1 MSSLNPIL
9 LLGLIVVI
17 GFLVYRDYQRS
28 KQIKSKDSEPVS
40 AHPSSSVSV
49 VASSGESEKM
59 ILDAKQKARE
69 VVLEAKDEAFRLKKA
84 AEEEI
89 RQARKD
95 FLNLENRLQQKEESL
110 DRKLTAVEN
119 REANL
124 INRQSELDTK
134 VEDLEK
140 IRAEQLARLERA
152 AQLTREEAKA
162 LILDAT
168 EKSLKEEIAKK
179 IREAEQN
186 AKLQSEEKV
195 KDILVTAMLHGA
207 TDYVP
212 EYTSTRVKLVDED
225 MKGRIIG
232 KEGRNIRAFEMATG
246 VDVEIDETPGEIL
259 LSSFDSVRRAI
270 AKKALERLMAD
281 GRIQPVKIEEIVEK
295 TRKEEEKLMREE
307 GEKLCEAVGVY
318 NLPVELIELLGR
330 FKHRFSYGQSMITH
344 TLEETKIGIAIA
356 KEVGA
361 DVDVVKLACLF
372 HDIGKV
378 IGDEEGTHIELGVKT
393 LKQFRFP
400 DKVIR
405 AVAEH
410 HEDEPFSSSES
421 MIVYIADAIS
431 GSRPGARHESVQEYL
446 DRLRM
451 EEDTVYEIAGRDKVD
466 RVFAVQAGRE
476 LRVLVKSTHVDD
488 AEAALLSKKIAK
500 ELEVR
505 LKNFPGQIKVTVV
518 RETRAVAT
526 AR

>member
-1 MSSLNPIL
+1 MDPITIAAVV
-9 LLGLIVVI
+9 GLVGVT
-17 GFLVYRDYQRS
+17 GYFLYRDKNR
-28 KQIKSKDSEPVS
+28 KSEPGSQPTES
-40 AHPSSSVSV
+40 APQVQV
-49 VASSGESEKM
+49 QAPVQDER
-59 ILDAKQKARE
+59 ILQEAKQKARE
-69 VVLEAKDEAFRLKKA
+69 LVLEAKDESYKIKKM

-89 RQARKD
+89 RQSRKD
-95 FLNLENRLQQKEESL
+95 FLALEARIQQKEEAL
-110 DRKLTAVEN
+110 DRKLQAVET
-119 REANL
+119 REGNM
-124 INRQSELDTK
+124 INKQTELDNK
-134 VEDLEK
+134 VVEVDK
-140 IRAEQLARLERA
+140 VKAEALAKLERA
-152 AQLTREEAKA
+152 AQMTRDEAKV
-162 LILDAT
+162 IIMEAT
-168 EKSLKEEIAKK
+168 EKSLREEIAKK
-179 IREAEQN
+179 VREAEKE
-186 AKLQSEEKV
+186 AKLTAEEKA
-195 KDILVTAMLHGA
+195 KDIVVTAMLHGA

-212 EYTSTRVKLVDED
+212 EYTATRVKLVDED

-281 GRIQPVKIEEIVEK
+281 GRIQPIKIEEIVDK
-295 TRKEEEKLMREE
+295 TRREEEKLMREE
-307 GEKLCEAVGVY
+307 GEKLCESVGVY
-318 NLPVELIELLGR
+318 NLPVELIDMLGR

-361 DVDVVKLACLF
+361 DVDAVKLACLF
-372 HDIGKV
+372 HDIGK
-378 IGDEEGTHIELGVKT
+378 IIQDEEGTHIELGVKL

-410 HEDEPFSSSES
+410 HEDEPFSSVES

-431 GSRPGARHESVQEYL
+431 GSRPGARHESVQEYI

-451 EEDTVYEIAGRDKVD
+451 EEDTVYEIAGKDKVD

-476 LRVLVKSTHVDD
+476 LRVMVKSSHVDD
-488 AEAALLSKKIAK
+488 AEAVMLSKKIAK

-505 LKNFPGQIKVTVV
+505 LKNFPGQIKVTVI

>member
-1 MSSLNPIL
+1 MELTSIFIV
-9 LLGLIVVI
+9 GLIAVI
-17 GFLVYRDYQRS
+17 GYLVYRDLKRA
-28 KQIKSKDSEPVS
+28 KKSPNDISDVALSSQVDTSS
-40 AHPSSSVSV
+40 ASL
-49 VASSGESEKM
+49 AETEK
-59 ILDAKQKARE
+59 ILKEANQKARE
-69 VVLEAKDEAFRLKKA
+69 LVLEAKDESYKIKKT

-89 RQARKD
+89 RQARKE

-110 DRKLTAVEN
+110 DKKLTSVEN

-124 INRQSELDTK
+124 INRQTDFDTK
-134 VEDLEK
+134 TVELEK
-140 IRAEQLARLERA
+140 IKAEQLARLERA
-152 AQLTREEAKA
+152 ALLTREEAKA
-162 LILDAT
+162 LILEAT
-168 EKSLKEEIAKK
+168 EKSLKDEIAKK
-179 IREAEQN
+179 VRQAEQE
-186 AKLQSEEKV
+186 AKIGAKEKV

-259 LSSFDSVRRAI
+259 LSSFDSIRRAI
-270 AKKALERLMAD
+270 AKKSLERLMAD
-281 GRIQPVKIEEIVEK
+281 GRIQPIKIEEIVEK

-318 NLPVELIELLGR
+318 NLPVELVELLGR

-344 TLEETKIGIAIA
+344 TLEETKIGIVIA

-378 IGDEEGTHIELGVKT
+378 VNDEEGTHIELGVKL

-410 HEDEPFSSSES
+410 HEDEPFSSAES

-431 GSRPGARHESVQEYL
+431 GSRPGARHESVQEYI

-451 EEDTVYEIAGRDKVD
+451 EEDTVYDIAGKENIE

-476 LRVLVKSTHVDD
+476 LRVLVKASQIDESESV
-488 AEAALLSKKIAK
+488 LLSKKIAK